1 MATGAQIE
9 TLTGEL
15 ARETP
20 KRDRTAVKNG
30 LQAVGGAVASLAA
43 NKATLDTIV
52 ADAATAGQPAY
63 ELIRIQADWGSQLAS
78 VVAAGFTYAGR
89 SGLNA
94 IAQLMK
100 DLSVQAGLEGGA
112 NRMRL
117 FKGAP
122 GAETLIPVD

>member
-1 MATGAQIE
+1 MATGAQVE

-20 KRDRTAVKNG
+20 KRDRTAIKNG
-30 LQAVGGAVASLAA
+30 LVAVGGAIASLTA
-43 NKATLDTIV
+43 NKATLDTVV
-52 ADAATAGQPAY
+52 ADAATAGQPPY
-63 ELIRIQADWGSQLAS
+63 ELLRIQADWGSQLAA
-78 VVAAGFTYAGR
+78 VVASGFTYAGK

-94 IAQLMK
+94 IAQLLK
-100 DLSVQAGLEGGA
+100 DMSVQAGLEGGA

-117 FKGAP
+117 FKGAA